1 MFKKVVS
8 ISVKTT
14 NDTSAAPLSPT
25 YYTLTVHLL
34 RQHRLLS
41 SPNRLL
47 RVHTA
52 SNSGHHLLKKQLA
65 VAALPA
71 CPLYTRSNK
80 KSQLILSWTAGFSQ
94 KYKSYSAA
102 EAEETCASRINDLI
116 SDFGFLAT
124 GS

>member
-8 ISVKTT
+8 ISVKSLTT
-14 NDTSAAPLSPT
+14 
-25 YYTLTVHLL
+25 
-34 RQHRLLS
+34 RLLPHNHQLTTHLQYTYCANIDS
-41 SPNRLL
+41 SAHRIAFYAYILHPTM
-47 RVHTA
+47 HIIT
-52 SNSGHHLLKKQLA
+52 KKRQLA
-65 VAALPA
+65 IAALPA
-71 CPLYTRSNK
+71 SPLYIRSNK